1 MHITLTNPVVLA
13 WLPLSWL
20 LAAVCWWT
28 AIRSQRAMRE
38 RYGERELVDAYTR
51 RESARAVAL
60 QLTGWLAVVTLLM
73 VAIAHPVTKD
83 EPHSVAAGSVCVV
96 AVLDVSKSMAAE
108 DYRDTM
114 PVENGDRQMALIG
127 PHGSRL
133 AMAKYAIEHQIMPA
147 VRENRLG
154 LVTFT
159 KEFWPQSPCTT
170 DFISLKWVMDH
181 WVGLGSAPG
190 GGSDF
195 VAGLRG
201 ALDTIKHDPNSSTL
215 QNVVILFS
223 DGGWTDDRTGL
234 SQAIDQLTKLKV
246 KLLVVG
252 MGDTTPMQIPVYAP
266 NGERSGWYQVHG
278 ETAKT
283 ALEADSLKELAA
295 KGGGRYVHMD
305 PSTTLPID
313 WVKEIAGSRVERGD
327 LDLSRYPALAA
338 LLLITLICLRGMV
351 RRRDVTSAAAV

>member
-1 MHITLTNPVVLA
+1 MHITLTNPAVLA
-13 WLPLSWL
+13 WLPLGWL
-20 LAAVCWWT
+20 LTAACWWI
-28 AIRSQRAMRE
+28 ALRSQRSMRE
-38 RYGERELVDAYTR
+38 LYGERELVDAYTR
-51 RESARAVAL
+51 RESQRQVVM
-60 QLTGWLAVVTLLM
+60 QLAGWLAVVTLLM

-83 EPHSVAAGSVCVV
+83 EPHSVAAGSVRVV

-114 PVENGDRQMALIG
+114 PVENGDTQAALIG

-147 VRENRLG
+147 VRENKLG

-159 KEFWPQSPCTT
+159 REYWPQSPCTT

-190 GGSDF
+190 GGSDY

-201 ALDTIKHDPNSSTL
+201 AVDTIKHDHDAATL
-215 QNVVILFS
+215 ENVVILFC
-223 DGGWTDDRTGL
+223 DGGWTEDRMG
-234 SQAIDQLTKLKV
+234 QAQVIDELAKLKV

-252 MGDTTPMQIPVYAP
+252 MGDTTPLQIPVYAP
-266 NGERSGWYQVHG
+266 NGERTGWYQVHG

-283 ALEADSLKELAA
+283 ALEDESLKDLAA
-295 KGGGRYVHMD
+295 KTGGQYVHMD
-305 PSTTLPID
+305 PSTTLPIN
-313 WVKEIAGSRVERGD
+313 WVEHIAGSRVERGD
-327 LDLSRYPALAA
+327 LDLSRYPAMAA
-338 LLLITLICLRGMV
+338 LLLMTLICLRGLV
-351 RRRDVTSAAAV
+351 RRPDVIPTAA